1 MVCYNVYD
9 IKKED
14 KKMRNWM
21 KYTMIGL
28 GGVSLVACSS
38 NPQSVENTDDDKND
52 LVFQLEEPVEIEFWH
67 AMSGGTEEA
76 LKSIVDAFNNGVG
89 KEKGITVNPV
99 YQGSYDDLKSKVTAA
114 IKADTLPAIAQAY
127 GTHISDYLQS
137 GKVQAL
143 DEFIFHNEVGIKDF
157 DEIYEA
163 YRNEVSQYDE
173 AGTYYSLP
181 FNKSTEV
188 LFYNKDFFTE
198 HNLSVPTTWDEMEE
212 LSAQIYD
219 MTGNAA
225 LGIDSTSNYFI
236 TMVRQYG
243 GDYTSQDGEL
253 TFANGDAA
261 LKTLDLFKRNA
272 DAGYW
277 RVAGED
283 QYISTPFIN
292 EKIMMYIGSSN
303 GASYV
308 YNDNFE
314 WDSAPIPQIS
324 DKTKT
329 VIQQGTDVAVFNGN
343 NTPEQVYAAYE
354 FAKYLCSHEGNLA
367 WVTQTGYLPIRP
379 SVVESEEYQAY
390 VKDSK
395 DTTKISGPQ
404 QADAYYFT
412 PAFFTDKYSASQ
424 VRTEVGVAV
433 ENVILGHE
441 EPEVALENLLNLFK

>member
-1 MVCYNVYD
+1 
-9 IKKED
+9 
-14 KKMRNWM
+14 MRNWM
-21 KYTMIGL
+21 KYAMMGL
-28 GGVSLVACSS
+28 GGLSLVACSQ
-38 NPQSVENTDDDKND
+38 NPQSDDLGAGEDNINKEE
-52 LVFQLEEPVEIEFWH
+52 LVFTLDQPVEIEFWH
-67 AMSGGTEEA
+67 AMSGNTEEA
-76 LKSIVDAFNNGVG
+76 LKNVVDNFNNGVG
-89 KEKGITVNPV
+89 KEKGITVTPI
-99 YQGSYDDLKSKVTAA
+99 YQGDYDDLKSKVTAA

-143 DEFIFHNEVGIKDF
+143 DEFIFNDEVGIKDF
-157 DEIYEA
+157 DDIYEA

-173 AGTYYSLP
+173 QGTYYSLP

-198 HNLSVPTTWDEMEE
+198 HNLSIPTTWDEMEE
-212 LSAQIYD
+212 LSAKIYD
-219 MTGNAA
+219 ITKNPS

-253 TFANGDAA
+253 TFAEGDAA
-261 LKTLDLFKRNA
+261 LKALELFKRNA
-272 DAGYW
+272 DKGYW
-277 RVAGED
+277 RLAGED
-283 QYISTPFIN
+283 KYISTPFVN
-292 EKIMMYIGSSN
+292 EQIVMYIGSSN

-324 DKTKT
+324 EATKT
-329 VIQQGTDVAVFNGN
+329 VVQQGTDVAIFNGN
-343 NTPEQVYAAYE
+343 NTPEQIYAAYE
-354 FAKYLCSHEGNLA
+354 FAKYLCSHEGNLD
-367 WVTQTGYLPIRP
+367 WVTQTGYLPIRQ
-379 SVVESEEYQAY
+379 SVVDSEEYKAY
-390 VKDSK
+390 VTESK
-395 DTTKISGPQ
+395 DTTKISGPA
-404 QADAYYFT
+404 QADAYYYT

-433 ENVILGHE
+433 ENVILGNQ

>member
-1 MVCYNVYD
+1 MMVCYNVYD

-188 LFYNKDFFTE
+188 L
-198 HNLSVPTTWDEMEE
+198 LR
-212 LSAQIYD
+212 
-219 MTGNAA
+219 AA
-225 LGIDSTSNYFI
+225 LP
-236 TMVRQYG
+236 R
-243 GDYTSQDGEL
+243 
-253 TFANGDAA
+253 
-261 LKTLDLFKRNA
+261 
-272 DAGYW
+272 
-277 RVAGED
+277 
-283 QYISTPFIN
+283 
-292 EKIMMYIGSSN
+292 
-303 GASYV
+303 
-308 YNDNFE
+308 
-314 WDSAPIPQIS
+314 
-324 DKTKT
+324 
-329 VIQQGTDVAVFNGN
+329 
-343 NTPEQVYAAYE
+343 
-354 FAKYLCSHEGNLA
+354 
-367 WVTQTGYLPIRP
+367 
-379 SVVESEEYQAY
+379 
-390 VKDSK
+390 
-395 DTTKISGPQ
+395 
-404 QADAYYFT
+404 
-412 PAFFTDKYSASQ
+412 
-424 VRTEVGVAV
+424 
-433 ENVILGHE
+433 
-441 EPEVALENLLNLFK
+441 

>member
-1 MVCYNVYD
+1 
-9 IKKED
+9 
-14 KKMRNWM
+14 MRKWM
-21 KYTMIGL
+21 KYAMIGL
-28 GGVSLVACSS
+28 GGISLAACSS
-38 NPQSVENTDDDKND
+38 NPQTND
-52 LVFQLEEPVEIEFWH
+52 NSNGEKDQKDSNKLVFNLENPVEIEFWH
-67 AMSGGTEEA
+67 AMSGNTEEA
-76 LKSIVDAFNNGVG
+76 LKNVVEDFNNGVG
-89 KEKGITVNPV
+89 KEKGITVTPI

-137 GKVQAL
+137 GKVQSL
-143 DEFIFHNEVGIKDF
+143 DEFIFHDEVGIKDF

-173 AGTYYSLP
+173 KGTYYSLP

-198 HNLSVPTTWDEMEE
+198 HNLSIPKTWDEMEK
-212 LSAQIYD
+212 LSAKIYEIIN
-219 MTGNAA
+219 NAA
-225 LGIDSTSNYFI
+225 LGIDSSSNYFI
-236 TMVRQYG
+236 TMVRQFG

-253 TFANGDAA
+253 LFGEGDAA
-261 LKTLDLFKRNA
+261 LKTLELFKRNA

-277 RVAGED
+277 RLAGED
-283 QYISTPFIN
+283 KYISTPFVN
-292 EKIMMYIGSSN
+292 EQIMMYIGSSN

-324 DKTKT
+324 EDTKT
-329 VIQQGTDVAVFNGN
+329 VIQQGTDVAIFNGN
-343 NTPEQVYAAYE
+343 NTPEQIYAAYE

-367 WVTQTGYLPIRP
+367 WVTQTGYLPIRE

-390 VKDSK
+390 VTESK
-395 DTTKISGPQ
+395 DTTKITGPQ
-404 QADAYYFT
+404 QAAAYYYT
-412 PAFFTDKYSASQ
+412 PAFFTEDYSASQ

-433 ENVILGHE
+433 DNVVLGGQTSE
-441 EPEVALENLLNLFK
+441 EALENLFNLFK